1 MDIFFL
7 TLEEVLIIHQDQIE
21 NYGGSFGIRDKNLLI
36 SAISQPK
43 ITFKGS
49 FLHKNLYEMAA
60 SYLFHIIQN
69 HSFIDG
75 NKRTGLVS
83 ALMFLELNN
92 VEFDEKDE
100 VIEKMVL
107 NIAKGKITKSKIT
120 AWLKKKSTTF
130 I

>member
-1 MDIFFL
+1 MNIIFL

-21 NYGGSFGIRDKNLLI
+21 KYGGSFGIRDENLLI

-49 FLHKNLYEMAA
+49 FLHKTLYEMAA

-69 HSFIDG
+69 HPFVDG

-83 ALMFLELNN
+83 GLIFLELNN
-92 VEFDEKDE
+92 VHFSEKE
-100 VIEKMVL
+100 NVIEKMVL
-107 NIAKGKITKSKIT
+107 DTAKGKISKSKI
-120 AWLKKKSTTF
+120 ADWFEKKSELLT
-130 I
+130 

>member
-1 MDIFFL
+1 MNIIFL

-21 NYGGSFGIRDKNLLI
+21 KYGGSFGLRDKNLLI

-60 SYLFHIIQN
+60 AYFFHIIKN
-69 HSFIDG
+69 HPFIDG

-83 ALMFLELNN
+83 ALIFLELNN
-92 VEFDEKDE
+92 VEFSEKDD

-107 NIAKGKITKSKIT
+107 NIAKGKISKAKI
-120 AWLKKKSTTF
+120 AIWLEKNSISF
-130 I
+130 